1 MFSRVSA
8 CFLRAFPKNQQQPEK
23 MAPTGRHSRH
33 VFATLTVPL
42 CTTLHPSL
50 ALKIHSV
57 PHPSWHRKRFA
68 LLLTAKAFLPEIAIK
83 GEAHLS
89 LLML

>member
-1 MFSRVSA
+1 MVVVAEGVS
-8 CFLRAFPKNQQQPEK
+8 CLRLYTSLAFKILHQ
-23 MAPTGRHSRH
+23 
-33 VFATLTVPL
+33 LL

>member
-1 MFSRVSA
+1 MYGLILTIAMVVVAEGVSCLRLYTSLALKSSTNFS
-8 CFLRAFPKNQQQPEK
+8 
-23 MAPTGRHSRH
+23 
-33 VFATLTVPL
+33 VPL